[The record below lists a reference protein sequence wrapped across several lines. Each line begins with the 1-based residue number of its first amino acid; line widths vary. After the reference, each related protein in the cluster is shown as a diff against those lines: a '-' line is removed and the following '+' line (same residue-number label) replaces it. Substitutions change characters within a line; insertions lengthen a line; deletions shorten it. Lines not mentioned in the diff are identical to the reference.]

1 MAKKRKVGRPRKD
14 QINEEESRF
23 ALSPETKNSILV
35 IFLLTLS
42 LIIFLSIFG
51 LAGQAGVWIIKILKI
66 IFGSGYGIFPVLLA
80 GLAILLLNPEKY
92 FLKPLN
98 YLGLVLLIFGYSGL
112 FHLKVPLENS
122 YQTVL
127 AGQGG
132 GYIGWF
138 ITYPLIKVM
147 DFWPTFVILIALL
160 FIGIFLAFNISIQ
173 DLKKKGSQTVNFWQR
188 LSSWMFARLNREE
201 IEEILEEEDEEDI
214 DEDEMEEDEDEEEY
228 SRDRAFSGE
237 NEEEDDEEE
246 NLIDENKVLVS
257 RKKIEINLP
266 IKLLDLSS
274 DIPRGGDIEAT
285 KEKIRKTFANFGI
298 EVEMGEV
305 SIGPTVTQYTL
316 IPSEG
321 VKLSRIVA
329 LNNDLAL
336 ALAAHPIRIEAPIPG
351 KSLVG
356 IEVPNRK
363 IAKVTLREVIDSR
376 EFRRNKSPLPLALG
390 KDVAGKVW
398 SLDLDKMPHM
408 LIAGATNSGKSVA
421 INCLLLSLMYRNN
434 PDQVKFILVDPKRV
448 ELSLY
453 NDIPYLLT
461 PVITDVQKTVNAL
474 RWVVG
479 EMDKRYQS
487 LSEAKVRNISEYND
501 KNPNDSMPYI
511 VVVIDELADLMAMA
525 AQEVEGAIVRLAQM
539 ARAVGI
545 HLVLATQ
552 RPSVDV
558 ITGLIKANITSRI
571 AFAVASQTDSRTII
585 DKAGAEKLLGR
596 GDMLLITPE
605 ITKPKRLQ
613 GAFVSGDEV
622 ARVTAYIKKQV
633 KEVEYIEEVTQNK
646 KGVNI
651 PGVVDGD
658 DSDPLLTEARQLVIQ
673 AGKASASYLQRR
685 LRIGYSRAARLL
697 DFLEEE
703 GTIGPADGA
712 KPREVLVNK
721 GELNFSESFSSEAE
735 NVPEE
740 ELDFSEESNREEE
753 NNFN

>member
-14 QINEEESRF
+14 EINEEEARF
-23 ALSPETKNSILV
+23 TLSPETKNSILV
-35 IFLLTLS
+35 IFLMALAV
-42 LIIFLSIFG
+42 IIFLSIFG
-51 LAGQAGVWIIKILKI
+51 LAGQAGIWIIKFLKI
-66 IFGSGYGIFPVLLA
+66 IFGAGYGIFPLLLA
-80 GLAILLLNPEKY
+80 GLGLLLLNPEKY

-98 YLGLVLLIFGYSGL
+98 YLGLVLLIFSYSGL
-112 FHLKVPLENS
+112 FHLRVPLEIS
-122 YQTVL
+122 SQAIVE
-127 AGQGG
+127 GRGG

-138 ITYPLIKVM
+138 ITYPLLKVM
-147 DFWPTFVILIALL
+147 DFWPTLVILVALL
-160 FIGIFLAFNISIQ
+160 LIGFFLAFNISIQ
-173 DLKKKGSQTVNFWQR
+173 DIKRTGSQTVNLWQR
-188 LSSWMFARLNREE
+188 LTSWMFVKLNREE
-201 IEEILEEEDEEDI
+201 IEDLIEDEEDDEDEEVKIEEDEED
-214 DEDEMEEDEDEEEY
+214 DEDEEVKIEE
-228 SRDRAFSGE
+228 D
-237 NEEEDDEEE
+237 EEDDEEE
-246 NLIDENKVLVS
+246 EVEGADNVLLTSKKVS
-257 RKKIEINLP
+257 INIP
-266 IKLLDLSS
+266 IKLLNLSS
-274 DIPRGGDIEAT
+274 DVPRGGDIEAT
-285 KEKIRKTFANFGI
+285 KEKIRRTLENFGV
-298 EVEMGEV
+298 EVEMSDV
-305 SIGPTVTQYTL
+305 SVGPTVTQYTL
-316 IPSEG
+316 IPAEG
-321 VKLSRIVA
+321 VKLSRIIA

-356 IEVPNRK
+356 IEVPNKR

-376 EFRRNKSPLPLALG
+376 EFRKTRSPLPLALG
-390 KDVAGKVW
+390 KDVAGRAW
-398 SLDLDKMPHM
+398 TLDLDKMPHM

-421 INCLLLSLMYRNN
+421 INCLLISLMYRNN
-434 PDQVKFILVDPKRV
+434 PDEVKFILVDPKRV

-461 PVITDVQKTVNAL
+461 PVITDVQKTINAL
-474 RWVVG
+474 RWIVG
-479 EMDKRYQS
+479 EMDKRYTV
-487 LSEAKVRNISEYND
+487 LAEAHCRNISEYNQ
-501 KNPNDSMPYI
+501 KNSDNSMPYI
-511 VVVIDELADLMAMA
+511 VLVIDELADLMAVA

-613 GAFVSGDEV
+613 GAFVSSEEV
-622 ARVTAYIKKQV
+622 GRITSYIKKQV
-633 KEVEYIEEVTQNK
+633 SEVEYVEEVIQAK
-646 KGVNI
+646 KGISVA
-651 PGVVDGD
+651 GD
-658 DSDPLLTEARQLVIQ
+658 HSSEESDPLLTEARQLVIQ

-721 GELNFSESFSSEAE
+721 EDFGFYKEEGGGDLGSTESD
-735 NVPEE
+735 EE
-740 ELDFSEESNREEE
+740 FEESDDLNGEDRY
-753 NNFN
+753 